1 MINSW
6 WKLLV
11 TSWTPYC
18 SPAHRHKSSTTHPPP
33 QPTQLPAHQSIHPPI
48 HHTLKPPT
56 TVSPK
61 SERPRINL
69 ITLFYLVKISLF
81 VSHQEYILEAISV
94 REMVSG
100 WTNFNLKFQLFF
112 FLFSFSFI
120 YLSFLHPQVR
130 FFLVVCHPRMFPGGY
145 FYANAY
151 YEW

>member
-69 ITLFYLVKISLF
+69 ITLFYLVKINLF

-94 REMVSG
+94 REMVYG
-100 WTNFNLKFQLFF
+100 WTNLSFFSF
-112 FLFSFSFI
+112 FLLSFK
-120 YLSFLHPQVR
+120 YLSFLHPPSP
-130 FFLVVCHPRMFPGGY
+130 FFLGGMPPKDVPWRL
-145 FYANAY
+145 FLC
-151 YEW
+151 